1 MIIIVKQV
9 RPHAFWFVS
18 LQSLV
23 SCCLTLINGV
33 FGGTH
38 AGGLTRSLFAHM
50 LTAVSSIALLMSFGA
65 IARSVNPFRNRARD
79 SWKLHALL
87 FSVCVAAYSKLLA
100 FVLALRPVEFSA
112 AYDETVTYLAI
123 VVVIACVALCAAII
137 LAFLF
142 ALGVHLLAFAL
153 LKKLGCTTAA
163 VKALIAKLRR
173 SLAPP
178 LKDPDA
184 GGNNAIEL
192 APIEGGDAHRDA
204 GLHAV
209 DQLNPLRHD
218 IGNIDALL
226 GDDDDPF
233 AARDAEGFTF
243 TAPNSRSGGG
253 GSDRSQRAAVIDSL
267 FEDDATGAGG
277 AAAAVDRLAMTA
289 NPLGS
294 GGGADNMDSVDEDD
308 AAPVL
313 GEDRLA
319 TTPNPLAAAA
329 AAAAGGGGN
338 SVDYQYTEF
347 DYIVCS
353 RTGWRIPT
361 TSM

>member
-1 MIIIVKQV
+1 MIIIVNQV

-100 FVLALRPVEFSA
+100 FVLALRPVGSST
-112 AYDETVTYLAI
+112 AYDETVKYLAI

-163 VKALIAKLRR
+163 VKALIANLRR

-192 APIEGGDAHRDA
+192 APIEGGDVHRDA

-226 GDDDDPF
+226 GDDDPF
-233 AARDAEGFTF
+233 AARNAESFTF

-253 GSDRSQRAAVIDSL
+253 GSDRSQRAAAIDSL

-277 AAAAVDRLAMTA
+277 AAASVDRLAITA
-289 NPLGS
+289 NSLGS
-294 GGGADNMDSVDEDD
+294 GGGADNMDSVEEDD

-313 GEDRLA
+313 GEDHLA
-319 TTPNPLAAAA
+319 TTPDSLAAAA
-329 AAAAGGGGN
+329 AAAAGGAGN
-338 SVDYQYTEF
+338 DVDYQYTEF

-353 RTGWRIPT
+353 RTGWRLPT